1 MCCGW
6 IKQKGLCYSKI
17 VKVKK
22 KYEKKTYKV
31 VETISPILTKLTFLH
46 NVIFIETKVIL
57 HQACATLVC
66 LDILYRPFWLHQ
78 LRSKSKDWNKLHQ
91 LRSKSKDWNKL
102 HDFERNWWSLFQ
114 KRVML
119 TKFDIYVFLYIHLS
133 SRSSW

>member
-1 MCCGW
+1 MVVIAQNRKIG
-6 IKQKGLCYSKI
+6 INFISYAQNRKIGINFIRYDQNRKIGINFIRYAQNRKIGKRSYSKI

-66 LDILYRPFWLHQ
+66 LDIHFIRFLFIFFLTFTI
-78 LRSKSKDWNKLHQ
+78 
-91 LRSKSKDWNKL
+91 
-102 HDFERNWWSLFQ
+102 FE
-114 KRVML
+114 
-119 TKFDIYVFLYIHLS
+119 
-133 SRSSW
+133 